1 MLKEQFQSRISAALT
16 PQATKT
22 LEKKIGDYI
31 DSNSELLMSL
41 DYSRRYSFADDDRK
55 VLYDAVGITE
65 EEFTSAVKASKAI
78 HKNNKIQSNPFY
90 LLSVLTAGHY
100 LSKKDTEH
108 ATLVILYMS
117 LNMYTSIHK
126 GEFKY
131 NANKQIMD
139 YTIAHLDTAFII
151 ANTPSLYVFLVDNT
165 TTIVETYQ
173 KRMING
179 DDTDLTY
186 VTDAVWTRLRQKIV
200 RLGKEYYKNHQSGSY
215 LNADTDNLSA
225 NGEIY
230 REIDNDSFMID
241 RLSNKVYLKLLNRQ
255 YDSRLIKYSITK
267 STTSYQKV
275 KNLID
280 DIIDGDEDNSIK
292 RVVSSMIEYYLT
304 MSGRS
309 ADYIA
314 RGDFIAYMKSSY
326 GASSNNQAMVVVKD
340 TIDRWLDA
348 NITKY
353 GRTNFSRT
361 ARQGYRKTIYM
372 FLVFMINAEAKTS

>member
-16 PQATKT
+16 PQTTKK
-22 LEKKIGDYI
+22 LENQINAYI

-41 DYSRRYSFADDDRK
+41 DYSRRYSFADKDRQ
-55 VLYDAVGITE
+55 VLYDAVGISE
-65 EEFTSAVKASKAI
+65 EEFTGAVAASKAI

-90 LLSVLTAGHY
+90 LLSVLTAGYY
-100 LSKKDTEH
+100 LSKKDTNH
-108 ATLVILYMS
+108 ATLLILYMS

-139 YTIAHLDTAFII
+139 YTIAHLDSAFII
-151 ANTPSLYVFLVDNT
+151 ANTPSLYAFLIDNT
-165 TTIVETYQ
+165 RTVVETYA
-173 KRMING
+173 KRMMNG
-179 DDTDLTY
+179 EDQDLTY
-186 VTDAVWTRLRQKIV
+186 VADATWTRLRQKMV
-200 RLGKEYYKNHQSGSY
+200 RLGKEYYKNHMSGSY
-215 LNADTDNLSA
+215 LNADTDHIA
-225 NGEIY
+225 NDGETY

-267 STTSYQKV
+267 SNTSYQKI

-280 DIIDGDEDNSIK
+280 DIIDGDEDNEIR
-292 RVVSSMIEYYLT
+292 RVVSSMIEYYLA
-304 MSGRS
+304 MSGKS

-314 RGDFIAYMKSSY
+314 KGDFIAYMKSAY
-326 GASSNNQAMVVVKD
+326 GASSNNPAMDYTKT
-340 TIDRWLDA
+340 TIDKWLDA

-361 ARQGYRKTIYM
+361 ARQGYRKTIFM
-372 FLVFMINAEAKTS
+372 FLVFMINTEAKAS

>member
-16 PQATKT
+16 PQATKV

-55 VLYDAVGITE
+55 VLYDATGISE
-65 EEFTSAVKASKAI
+65 EEFTAAVKAAKAI

-90 LLSVLTAGHY
+90 LLSVLTAGY
-100 LSKKDTEH
+100 FLSKKDIVH

-139 YTIAHLDTAFII
+139 YTVAHLDTSFII
-151 ANTPSLYVFLVDNT
+151 ANTSSLYAFLMDNT
-165 TTIVETYQ
+165 KTIVETYQ

-179 DDTDLTY
+179 EDTDLTY

-314 RGDFIAYMKSSY
+314 RGDFIAYMKSAY
-326 GASSNNQAMVVVKD
+326 GASSNNQAMAVVKD